1 MNWHAASVTAPFLL
15 TACCTLPTERQLV
28 GTWTAPVKETTITNG
43 SGLQHSYSKE
53 MVDLTLT
60 SDHRLVFWARG
71 QRSPDSVGHW
81 RLDGQRL
88 ISEFTRRNEGH
99 KIWHS
104 YRDKII
110 KLTPHELVYVQSA
123 DDPGV
128 EIHLTKRSSEP
139 PTGEKISK

>member
-1 MNWHAASVTAPFLL
+1 MNWHAASVAAPFLL

-28 GTWTAPVKETTITNG
+28 GTWTAPVKETTITSEYG
-43 SGLQHSYSKE
+43 VQHSYSKSV
-53 MVDLTLT
+53 VDLTLA
-60 SDHRLVFWARG
+60 SDHRLVFWVRG
-71 QRSPDSVGHW
+71 ERSPDSVGHW
-81 RLDGQRL
+81 RLDRGWL
-88 ISEFTRRNEGH
+88 VSEFTRRKEGH
-99 KIWHS
+99 KIRHS

-110 KLTPHELVYVQSA
+110 KTTSQELGYMQSA